1 MMVANACKVKQ
12 RHFVDE
18 PPPIVREYTSI
29 AEIDTKV
36 VAPAVVF
43 DTIFQV
49 LPNDTIVIHD
59 SVTKIKL
66 KVVKLPGDSIYISPE
81 CPPDTI
87 TVTKY
92 RVEKLQESIVE
103 RVNKSGF
110 KEVIITGIVAVLA
123 LFAIGY
129 TINAI
134 KK

>member
-18 PPPIVREYTSI
+18 PPPIVREYMSI
-29 AEIDTKV
+29 AEIDTQV
-36 VAPAVVF
+36 IAPSVVF

-59 SVTKIKL
+59 SITKIKL
-66 KVVKLPGDSIYISPE
+66 KVIKLPGDSIYISPE

-92 RVEKLQESIVE
+92 RVEKKSEMLIERGQKKLRLVWGIIVIA
-103 RVNKSGF
+103 G
-110 KEVIITGIVAVLA
+110 

-129 TINAI
+129 IANAF